1 LVLVLTFLVGSPAAR
16 AVQYAEGLPA
26 GVVAAEV
33 DGQPIDASNVPE
45 TDEPSPQVTGRINNG
60 LASVDVAIADGEVVR
75 FALEVDERGRFRGA
89 PPTPLEPGEY
99 TLYFFDALVGSFVVT
114 EAAAGEQRAGA
125 RGAGTAGAP
134 GVDIARVVPF
144 PFDFGEAIPDLG
156 LLDGRYFTLNDEALR
171 SATAAGDA
179 SAESIDETRRT
190 LRESGWQGRYES
202 RLAVPLPDDPSRFS
216 VQVSS
221 FAILYDEAESAE
233 AAFAASTGSGEAVSS
248 ATVGDESELI
258 ALAGTT
264 PDTGAPY
271 QALRLIYRLDRILGM
286 VILADLAGG
295 EVEQSLLES
304 VAQAVVTRGATV
316 LSDEAV
322 ALSPRALRLDLADAT
337 GVSIEE
343 AYEVVDGAL
352 IGLYDEDDALRQGRE
367 ATYSGTSDAY
377 ASMVTAVARG
387 GEDGGI
393 GTPEA
398 AATSTVAYGTT
409 LLSFLSPEDANLWLG
424 DLPDRLTEDPLRG
437 YLSFSA
443 VDDAPVFGEGS
454 ATYAFQ
460 RQVGDDVAVGFRVYV
475 RVGAEVAAVEFASV
489 EETTLEE
496 IGGVITAQIACL
508 EIAACPSDAPIPG
521 ARQGRTPDERVAT
534 AEGEPAADDGAI
546 RREGR
551 DQRNEAEEGNTT
563 SDPTEAPETE
573 TETDASRGGGVVDV
587 APTEE
592 PADGVNDGGVEGI
605 GA

>member
-45 TDEPSPQVTGRINNG
+45 TDERSPQVTGRINNG

-125 RGAGTAGAP
+125 RGAGTSGAP
-134 GVDIARVVPF
+134 AVDIARVVPF

-221 FAILYDEAESAE
+221 FAILYDGAESAE

-258 ALAGTT
+258 ALAGHH
-264 PDTGAPY
+264 
-271 QALRLIYRLDRILGM
+271 
-286 VILADLAGG
+286 
-295 EVEQSLLES
+295 
-304 VAQAVVTRGATV
+304 
-316 LSDEAV
+316 
-322 ALSPRALRLDLADAT
+322 PRHRCPLP
-337 GVSIEE
+337 
-343 AYEVVDGAL
+343 
-352 IGLYDEDDALRQGRE
+352 
-367 ATYSGTSDAY
+367 
-377 ASMVTAVARG
+377 
-387 GEDGGI
+387 
-393 GTPEA
+393 GTP
-398 AATSTVAYGTT
+398 
-409 LLSFLSPEDANLWLG
+409 P
-424 DLPDRLTEDPLRG
+424 DLPTRPHPRDGDPR
-437 YLSFSA
+437 
-443 VDDAPVFGEGS
+443 
-454 ATYAFQ
+454 
-460 RQVGDDVAVGFRVYV
+460 
-475 RVGAEVAAVEFASV
+475 
-489 EETTLEE
+489 
-496 IGGVITAQIACL
+496 
-508 EIAACPSDAPIPG
+508 
-521 ARQGRTPDERVAT
+521 
-534 AEGEPAADDGAI
+534 
-546 RREGR
+546 
-551 DQRNEAEEGNTT
+551 
-563 SDPTEAPETE
+563 
-573 TETDASRGGGVVDV
+573 
-587 APTEE
+587 
-592 PADGVNDGGVEGI
+592 
-605 GA
+605 